1 MKVTINQIILIILS
15 GSFHLYINYIRDTFT
30 IKYTIFLRPLSR
42 NISEDLT
49 IKLNI
54 SKNEIKHQL
63 ELLYGGYLR
72 PCVRPDYWCITKK
85 NTNNDIIVWIK
96 DT

>member
-72 PCVRPDYWCITKK
+72 PCVRPDY
-85 NTNNDIIVWIK
+85 
-96 DT
+96 

>member
-1 MKVTINQIILIILS
+1 MKVTINQITLLLLS
-15 GSFHLYINYIRDTFT
+15 GSFHLYINYVRDAFR
-30 IKYTIFLRPLSR
+30 IKYSIFLRPLSR

-63 ELLYGGYLR
+63 ELLYGSYLR
-72 PCVRPDYWCITKK
+72 PCVRLDY
-85 NTNNDIIVWIK
+85 
-96 DT
+96 